1 MGHIL
6 DLYRVLTPP
15 KSRSMAFDST
25 TKTLVI
31 GHADSGVSLYST
43 NSNSVTETFSETEG
57 LDSNTIRDI
66 ATRFGIAYIATEEAG
81 VMRIDLSIPSIIGS
95 WQSLGVDNLR
105 LYSNCSRRGRDLSGI
120 TRFGNSNNR

>member
-6 DLYRVLTPP
+6 DLYRVLTPQVT
-15 KSRSMAFDST
+15 SMAFDST

-57 LDSNTIRDI
+57 LD
-66 ATRFGIAYIATEEAG
+66 
-81 VMRIDLSIPSIIGS
+81 
-95 WQSLGVDNLR
+95 
-105 LYSNCSRRGRDLSGI
+105 
-120 TRFGNSNNR
+120 